1 MNFGVEIFEGLAAM
15 ANHGPRE
22 CGESFRRNLDRAG
35 DEKLVVRWQ
44 AANVQRSTFNVQ
56 H

>member
-1 MNFGVEIFEGLAAM
+1 M
-15 ANHGPRE
+15 ANHWLRE
-22 CGESFRRNLDRAG
+22 CGESFRRNFDRAG
-35 DEKLVVRWQ
+35 YKKLVVIQ